1 MHHNTEMQT
10 LPDIQI
16 QKAQSRRGGGIPRGP
31 LFHSTG
37 PSTCCGYLAGVGI
50 PTLCGKRLR
59 RPPKIKFSSSVL
71 CQQGIV
77 LEELGLCSLCD
88 VLRLWA
94 NGVPPRRDPSLV
106 IQNQEFDGVPVR
118 IYSSRT
124 VPTTKRKAVLYFH
137 GGAGIFGSIDAYE
150 RILRHLAKE
159 GDATVVAVGYGLG
172 PENPY
177 PNQYTECL
185 KAAVHLM
192 KHGEDY
198 GVNSSRIIIS
208 GDSCGANFA
217 TRICQLL
224 VGHRNLPKVHA
235 QVLIYPGLQGMDLS
249 LPSYQ
254 QNCRMPL
261 LWKKLV
267 PYFCCRY
274 LNKSTSFANGLLK
287 GSHVPTATRLKYQK
301 WVNANNIPQ
310 RFKVRGYTERDP
322 SLSDFNPQ
330 LYEEMKEV
338 LSETFSPLLAE
349 DAVICKLPQT
359 FLLTCEFDVL
369 RDDGLLYMK
378 RLMDNGVPVTWS
390 HVESGMHGIMAF
402 FGYRT
407 LSFPAAKR
415 IVHDVTN
422 FIRGL

>member
-1 MHHNTEMQT
+1 MV
-10 LPDIQI
+10 
-16 QKAQSRRGGGIPRGP
+16 S
-31 LFHSTG
+31 
-37 PSTCCGYLAGVGI
+37 Y
-50 PTLCGKRLR
+50 GKRLACLLVAGILCPAVLLLSALIQYR
-59 RPPKIKFSSSVL
+59 GTVYPPGIDQPLKARICQTMLITVL
-71 CQQGIV
+71 ILGIV

-88 VLRLWA
+88 VLWLWA

-106 IQNQEFDGVPVR
+106 IQNQEFDGVPLQKKARTEFINAPR
-118 IYSSRT
+118 IHNKPFPAPFR
-124 VPTTKRKAVLYFH
+124 
-137 GGAGIFGSIDAYE
+137 
-150 RILRHLAKE
+150 
-159 GDATVVAVGYGLG
+159 YGLG

-261 LWKKLV
+261 LSKKLV